1 MKYYYALLY
10 IFFFSSVY
18 GQGEHVYTNELV
30 HESSPYLKQHAHN
43 PVNWYPWGD
52 EALEKAKKEGKLLLI
67 SVGYAACHWCHV
79 MEHESFEDTVV
90 AEIMNKHFVCI
101 KVDREERPDVDQ
113 LYMSAA
119 QLING
124 SGGWP
129 LNAFALADGRPFYA
143 GTYFEKDAWMSLLNF
158 IIATKRKSPEVLEKN
173 AENLTKGIQDLN
185 QLNPAEKEHD
195 FTIGDAIVAF
205 DSLSLTLDHKAGG
218 KKGKPKFPLPVV
230 WDYLLH
236 YGNEVH
242 DDKALKVTHT
252 TLTEIASGG
261 IYDHLGGGFARYS
274 TDADWFAPHFEKMLY
289 DNGQLVEL
297 YAQAWQ
303 QTGNELYKRRVYETL
318 DFVERELTD
327 SKGGFY
333 SSLDADSEGE
343 EGKYYVWESNEL
355 DEILGEDATHFK
367 RVYGCDITG
376 NWEEGKN
383 ILFLEPGV
391 SDEGLED
398 AKSKLLAVRD
408 KRIKPAL
415 DDKIILSWNALMLKG
430 YVKAYRAFDDERF
443 LKVAK
448 RNVQFLLKNGVTK
461 SGELMRDCKGK
472 NSKING
478 FLDDYALMISAL
490 IELYQATL
498 DENWLQQAKS
508 LTDYVLAHFSDDTSG
523 MFFYTNNDQKQLVSR
538 KVELHDNVIPS
549 SNAEMAMNLFVLG
562 HYFSNQPYINR
573 ASGMV
578 NTMKGRML
586 RNIGFY
592 AKWAKVHLMMAQG
605 PYEVAIAGKNALQLR
620 KEFDKKYLPN
630 VLFLGGKKGTLE
642 LLEGKM
648 VKGETTIYV
657 CKDKVCQMPVTEV
670 SKALEQ
676 MQ

>member
-1 MKYYYALLY
+1 M
-10 IFFFSSVY
+10 
-18 GQGEHVYTNELV
+18 YTNELV

-158 IIATKRKSPEVLEKN
+158 IIVTKRKSPEVLEKN

-242 DDKALKVTHT
+242 DDKALKVAHT
-252 TLTEIASGG
+252 TLVEIAKGG

-297 YAQAWQ
+297 YSNAWLHC
-303 QTGNELYKRRVYETL
+303 GEELYKRRVYETL
-318 DFVERELTD
+318 EFVERELMNR
-327 SKGGFY
+327 KGGFY

-343 EGKYYVWESNEL
+343 EGKYYVWEAKEL
-355 DEILGEDATHFK
+355 KEILGEDAQHFMK
-367 RVYGCDITG
+367 VYRCSNEG

-383 ILFLEPGV
+383 ILHLTPEV
-391 SDEGLED
+391 DYSNED
-398 AKSKLLAVRD
+398 RNRGKKKVLKARSKRVA
-408 KRIKPAL
+408 PAL
-415 DDKIILSWNALMLKG
+415 DDKIIVSWNALMLKG
-430 YVKAYRAFDDERF
+430 YVSAYRAFDDKRF

-448 RNVQFLLKNGVTK
+448 RNVQFLLKNGLEE
-461 SGELMRDCKGK
+461 SGQLMRDCKGK

-478 FLDDYALMISAL
+478 FLDDYAFMISAL

-498 DENWLQQAKS
+498 DESWLMQAKS
-508 LTDYVLAHFSDDTSG
+508 LTDYVLTHFSDDESG
-523 MFFYTNNDQKQLVSR
+523 MFFYTNNDHKQLVSR
-538 KVELHDNVIPS
+538 KIELHDNVIPS
-549 SNAEMAMNLFVLG
+549 SNSEMAMNLFVLG
-562 HYFSNQPYINR
+562 HYFTNQEYLDR

-578 NTMKGRML
+578 STMKERML
-586 RNIGFY
+586 NNKGFY
-592 AKWAKVHLMMAQG
+592 ANWAKVHLMMAQG
-605 PYEVAIAGKNALQLR
+605 PYEVAVVGKDALQFR
-620 KEFDKKYLPN
+620 KEFDKTYLPN
-630 VLFLGGKKGTLE
+630 VLFMGGKKGTLE

-670 SKALEQ
+670 SKALGQ